1 MMYTA
6 DVKLDLTGQFSHTVP
21 LVKVKINHTLIKIL
35 PVDGDVT
42 LQLQIPPQ
50 AAGKCV
56 VSLTFFNKDY
66 SEFEKYNK
74 DMTVMINRA
83 TVQDYHYD
91 FCKHSVYLPEYPEP
105 WAQQQKDQG
114 NVLLPEIH
122 SNYMGWNGEWQLNL
136 EMPVYQW
143 IHKTVDLG
151 WLI

>member
-1 MMYTA
+1 MYTA
-6 DVKLDLTGQFSHTVP
+6 DIKLDLTGQFSRTVP
-21 LVKVKINHTLIKIL
+21 LVKVNVNHTPIKIL
-35 PVDGDVT
+35 PVDGNIT
-42 LQLQIPPQ
+42 LQLQTPPQ

-56 VSLTFFNKDY
+56 VSLTFLNKDY

-74 DMTVMINRA
+74 DMAVMINQV

-91 FCKHSVYLPEYPEP
+91 FSKHSVYLPDYPEP

-114 NVLLPEIH
+114 NVLLPEVH

-136 EMPVYQW
+136 EMPVYRW